1 MLWQALDYF
10 ESKSNVSPS
19 LIKKWNHTFSE
30 KELLEREGKMKNVD
44 CGVEG
49 EKGGR
54 EREREK
60 GRNMCAQVLS
70 DTGAGVHQ
78 RPCYNKD
85 WVINNVHV
93 VRRLNNACFQ
103 RC

>member
-1 MLWQALDYF
+1 MEPYF
-10 ESKSNVSPS
+10 
-19 LIKKWNHTFSE
+19 LRKKIIGA
-30 KELLEREGKMKNVD
+30 RGKMKNVN

-49 EKGGR
+49 EKEE
-54 EREREK
+54 ERERKECV
-60 GRNMCAQVLS
+60 CAGFYCVLS

-93 VRRLNNACFQ
+93 VSGLNNVCFQ